1 MTSNL
6 AVSRHPSF
14 LSHIYCIDSK
24 SLEDL
29 SCRLNDPLSSI
40 PNMLVVLH
48 HGTSTVSSKDTR
60 KISLISSL
68 PPPLPV

>member
-1 MTSNL
+1 
-6 AVSRHPSF
+6 
-14 LSHIYCIDSK
+14 
-24 SLEDL
+24 L

-68 PPPLPV
+68 PPQLPV